1 MEKRKNI
8 DFGFKDFGSN
18 VSKKL
23 KVEDVEDD
31 QDDLESIILKLKLG
45 KKNNRK
51 LKELGTESDESDAS
65 IESDSDQEEDD
76 DPKEGQEDDDMF
88 GEAFEKKK
96 KKALDRKD
104 IEGQEWNQD
113 QEDEEKF
120 EPFNLEKEMEEGHFN
135 EAGYYVRKKDELA
148 IHDTWLHGITKKDME
163 KARDAQ
169 EKMIKKNDEYTQ
181 VKKDANQLWLEVVNI
196 LKPKET
202 LTGALKRCGGTK
214 EPAWKKKKSKQDTV
228 FLILIFKAS
237 VPRDVEKINQLTY
250 LSDQLMSLGHFD
262 IYDLNYEQI
271 IDKLKKQGVVG
282 NDWAPGKPI
291 GTIKNGNASNHAS
304 VFYEFKWGSEGD
316 DIFGPYGAE
325 DMNAWQKQGYFDNG
339 SSKAWIR
346 HVRSGEYALQEKFK
360 EYHSK
365 MVF

>member
-1 MEKRKNI
+1 MEKRKNE
-8 DFGFKDFGSN
+8 FGASAA
-18 VSKKL
+18 KKV
-23 KVEDVEDD
+23 KFDNVEDEEE
-31 QDDLESIILKLKLG
+31 DLESMLSILKIG

-51 LKELGTESDESDAS
+51 LKELGTESDESDAP

-76 DPKEGQEDDDMF
+76 DRKEGKEDDDMF
-88 GEAFEKKK
+88 GEAFEKRKK
-96 KKALDRKD
+96 KTLERQD
-104 IEGQEWNQD
+104 IEGQEWNQE

-120 EPFNLEKEMEEGHFN
+120 EPFNLEKEMEEGHFD

-148 IHDTWLHGITKKDME
+148 IHDSWLNGITRKDME

-169 EKMIKKNDEYTQ
+169 EKQNKKNNEYQ
-181 VKKDANQLWLEVVNI
+181 EVKKDANQLWLEVVNL

-202 LTGALKRCGGTK
+202 LTLALKRLGGTK
-214 EPAWKKKKSKQDTV
+214 EPAWKKKKSKQNTV
-228 FLILIFKAS
+228 LYTVINFKDN

-271 IDKLKKQGVVG
+271 IDKLKQHGVVG
-282 NDWAPGKPI
+282 NDWTPGKPI
-291 GTIKNGNASNHAS
+291 QAIQNGKTNNQAS

-316 DIFGPYGAE
+316 DIFGPYGSE
-325 DMNAWQKQGYFDNG
+325 NMKSWQEQGYFDSG

-346 HVRSGEYALQEKFK
+346 QVRSGEYALQDSFK

-365 MVF
+365 MLF